1 MPQATSFDSLL
12 AQCRDLV
19 CDSMVKALADML
31 DKSDDALGAL
41 ASQTRDPKSQK
52 LYTVTRNKVSAQR
65 ETILTQFRLRYLRE
79 FQERGNKVKK
89 IGESFAEIDLSSLE
103 LELMA
108 DDDLNET
115 LRLNAMADKL
125 REYCDEELVALDQ
138 RAGVLLGDANLQA
151 EDNPFT
157 PQAICEAYS
166 RTCHQIDSNVDV
178 RMVMLKLFDDYVL
191 DQIRGIYKAVNAVL
205 VENSILPTIRIV
217 ARRGKK
223 GEPPPVAPAPAAP
236 VADKTPAGEQ
246 DLFALLQNL
255 VASNLKAAPVAGDA
269 LASGTGGGAV
279 GAAGSGG
286 TVVLQGPDLLQSL
299 TRIQVGDVSA
309 VTGGTLS
316 TPGHGGEPDTTNV
329 LRELK
334 GTSVGAGMNRMD
346 AMTLDIVALLF
357 DQLFDDPRIPIG
369 VKGLIGRLQIPMLKI
384 AIADKTFFSKK
395 THPARLMLDTLGELA
410 VRLPAD
416 VNASNPVFANMAA
429 ILQELQDE
437 FEDDVEIFVTMRERL
452 QGLIAEADKL
462 IEQETLSTVE
472 RVQQNESLALAK
484 TVAQAEIK
492 IRVRGRDVPRSV
504 IEFLIQQWIKLL
516 MIVQVK
522 DGEQSE
528 AWKSA
533 LDTMDLLIASVE
545 PKGTP
550 EERRKLVT
558 MVPEVLKRLTEG
570 LKTAGVDDSVR
581 LGFFAELRKLHSEMI
596 AGPEKSRAAVPQAVA
611 EEDGDATIPGLQ
623 PIASASA
630 EDSTAVVPAV
640 EPPVVRP
647 DADATY
653 ELTPADL
660 PTSAQPAQATSAEFP
675 ASVDLTAADA
685 PIAEPTPANAASPD
699 LISFELTPAH
709 EPMADLTPA
718 PEQAVPAEPM
728 AGADAPLDAISLDL
742 THAELPEAA
751 PVTAAGLHESAPAE
765 AAAEDMPA
773 GVPPLDPMSFELT
786 PVEAAPADPAP
797 AEVSPLDLI
806 SFDLPALD
814 ASPPATKTPEQATVP
829 DLSAFDL
836 PTLGST
842 PPATKAPEHPAVS
855 DLSSFDLPTLD
866 WTAAA
871 KPTQP
876 APAVARPPPTS
887 PPAAASAAPA
897 SPARTPPPAPSQSR
911 PQAPPQS
918 RAPAPAPANPPAPQ
932 PRAAQTP
939 PAAASAAAAPARAP
953 APPARPP
960 APPARPPAAAPAAKK
975 TTATPSPAALD
986 FTAAV
991 VVNNPFGQGEV
1002 QVDDLDFTSPSQS
1015 VGKGVPQGAPQ
1026 LDVPATLKL
1035 GTWVKIREPG
1045 AKDAGVVAKLS
1056 FVSPL
1061 KTRYLFVDRQGKTVL
1076 QCSPVVLAKRYRDG
1090 EIVIEEPAAESPLF
1104 DRIMGGVVGKLR
1116 TAEAAP
1122 PVRPPAKV
1130 AK

>member
-19 CDSMVKALADML
+19 CDSMVQALGDML

-52 LYTVTRNKVSAQR
+52 LYTVTRNKVIAQR

-115 LRLNAMADKL
+115 LRLDAMADKL

-157 PQAICEAYS
+157 PQAICDAYS

-178 RMVMLKLFDDYVL
+178 RMVLLKLFDDYVL
-191 DQIRGIYKAVNAVL
+191 DQIRGIYKSVNAVL

-223 GEPPPVAPAPAAP
+223 GEPAPAAPAPAPAAP
-236 VADKTPAGEQ
+236 VVEKAPAGEQ

-255 VASNLKAAPVAGDA
+255 VASNLKAAPVAGADV
-269 LASGTGGGAV
+269 LAAGGGPGVAGGGA
-279 GAAGSGG
+279 GGGGGG
-286 TVVLQGPDLLQSL
+286 TVVLQGADLLQSL

-309 VTGGTLS
+309 VTGGALS
-316 TPGHGGEPDTTNV
+316 APGSGGEPDTTNV

-384 AIADKTFFSKK
+384 AIADKTFFSRK

-410 VRLPAD
+410 ARLPAD
-416 VNASNPVFANMAA
+416 VSASNPVFGSMAE

-437 FEDDVEIFVTMRERL
+437 FEDNVEIFVAMRERL
-452 QGLIAEADKL
+452 QALIAEADQL
-462 IEQETLSTVE
+462 IEEQTRSTVE
-472 RVQQNESLALAK
+472 RVQQGEALALAK

-492 IRVRGRDVPRSV
+492 IRIRGREVPRSV

-533 LDTMDLLIASVE
+533 LETMDLLIASVE
-545 PKGTP
+545 AKATA

-558 MVPEVLKRLTEG
+558 MVPDVLKRLTEG
-570 LKTAGVDDSVR
+570 LKVAGVDDSVR
-581 LGFFAELRKLHSEMI
+581 LGFFGELRKLHSGMI
-596 AGPEKSRAAVPQAVA
+596 AGPEKSRAPVPPDSAD
-611 EEDGDATIPGLQ
+611 DGDATIPGVKPIDAQ
-623 PIASASA
+623 PAAA
-630 EDSTAVVPAV
+630 APVDGDLTAVVPSEDLTPVDLLRVDVPAV
-640 EPPVVRP
+640 NAPSVVQPQADEAFDFTPADLATPAHPTQETPPEGSTRVDLTP
-647 DADATY
+647 ADASIAQLTPASASSPELIAF
-653 ELTPADL
+653 ELTPADAPVAEVT
-660 PTSAQPAQATSAEFP
+660 PTTSQAAPADP
-675 ASVDLTAADA
+675 IPDA
-685 PIAEPTPANAASPD
+685 VSPPD
-699 LISFELTPAH
+699 LMSF
-709 EPMADLTPA
+709 DLTPA
-718 PEQAVPAEPM
+718 DVPV
-728 AGADAPLDAISLDL
+728 ADSAPA
-742 THAELPEAA
+742 AELPE
-751 PVTAAGLHESAPAE
+751 SATAE
-765 AAAEDMPA
+765 AAAADEAPA
-773 GVPPLDPMSFELT
+773 GVPPLDLMSFELT
-786 PVEAAPADPAP
+786 PVEAPPAEPAPAD
-797 AEVSPLDLI
+797 VSPLDLI

-814 ASPPATKTPEQATVP
+814 EAPAQTQPAQQPAPP
-829 DLSAFDL
+829 DLQSFDL
-836 PTLGST
+836 Q
-842 PPATKAPEHPAVS
+842 
-855 DLSSFDLPTLD
+855 SFDLPTLD
-866 WTAAA
+866 LTAAA
-871 KPTQP
+871 EPART
-876 APAVARPPPTS
+876 APAVAAP
-887 PPAAASAAPA
+887 PPAAPPKAPERPPAAKVPPAPAQARPAPPPPAAPA
-897 SPARTPPPAPSQSR
+897 ARVAAPATAQTPPVNTPPAP
-911 PQAPPQS
+911 APP
-918 RAPAPAPANPPAPQ
+918 RAPAPAVKA
-932 PRAAQTP
+932 T
-939 PAAASAAAAPARAP
+939 AAAATARAP
-953 APPARPP
+953 AVQSPP
-960 APPARPPAAAPAAKK
+960 
-975 TTATPSPAALD
+975 ALD

-991 VVNNPFGQGEV
+991 TVNNPFGQGEV
-1002 QVDDLDFTSPSQS
+1002 QVDDLDFTSPAQS
-1015 VGKGVPQGAPQ
+1015 VGKGVTQGAPQ

-1035 GTWVKIREPG
+1035 GVWVKIREPG
-1045 AKDAGVVAKLS
+1045 AKDAGLAARLS

-1076 QCSPVVLAKRYRDG
+1076 QCSPVVLAKRFRDG
-1090 EIVIEEPAAESPLF
+1090 EIVIEEPGAESPLF

-1116 TAEAAP
+1116 TPEA
-1122 PVRPPAKV
+1122 VPPARAPASKT